1 METPSQ
7 HKYVVK
13 KHTKLTFG
21 TPRSP
26 YPIPGGTKR
35 VRVSPLKENNDH
47 FTFRENSIERIFFVN
62 SFQTCTFQGPPSH
75 IPAVTIIINIIGSI
89 AVMIIMIVMKMST
102 TMIYY
107 MFI

>member
-26 YPIPGGTKR
+26 YPISGGTKR
-35 VRVSPLKENNDH
+35 VRVSPLKENIDH
-47 FTFRENSIERIFFVN
+47 FTFGAKSIERIFFVN

-89 AVMIIMIVMKMST
+89 AVMVIMIVMKMST
-102 TMIYY
+102 TMICH

>member
-13 KHTKLTFG
+13 KHIKLTFG

-26 YPIPGGTKR
+26 YPISGGTKR
-35 VRVSPLKENNDH
+35 VRVSPLKENH
-47 FTFRENSIERIFFVN
+47 FTFGENSIERIFFVN

-89 AVMIIMIVMKMST
+89 AVMMIMIVMKMST
-102 TMIYY
+102 TLIYY